1 MTLAASIEH
10 RYTSRRVY
18 QEAFV
23 NLYNFLSSTC
33 SPLGV
38 QLIANNSGSNG
49 TGMGFHDSTLSA
61 SNNAWACFKFASATN
76 PFYTLIQYT
85 EGVNFG
91 TAPGSP
97 GLADGAAGQYRI
109 AVSVAMRSGTTSPW
123 NGSTASNGADTKG
136 TPVWISG
143 SSSLFVFPRSC
154 NPTGSHNNSKE
165 NMMTFFRSTNYSQV
179 DLFNMTTEGGTGA
192 VTHYFANENNFI
204 FMADPGALGN
214 YSTIYF
220 GKYVSRSDI
229 VPEFPYVC
237 LGWYTDSTDRSPM
250 GYLVDYGNTAGTL
263 TSTGFSGGII
273 HPSSSNGV
281 RTTKALLN
289 TLFLQSRYH
298 PNKSMTTA
306 SNKYDLHK
314 PQLAIFE
321 DPNHYGYLGMI
332 DFFKMGWGIPTA
344 AISSSGDYAA
354 FNVHLAFTMN
364 RPWNTYLKVIVPW
377 TGSVQPYSLTS
388 RLGVQFTRSFV

>member
-1 MTLAASIEH
+1 MTLVASIEH

-33 SPLGV
+33 APIGV

-49 TGMGFHDSTLSA
+49 TGFGFWDSPLSA
-61 SNNAWACFKFASATN
+61 SHNAWACFKFASATV

-85 EGVNFG
+85 ENVNFG
-91 TAPGSP
+91 TSPGNP

-109 AVSVAMRSGTTSPW
+109 AVAVAFCSGGANAWGGT
-123 NGSTASNGADTKG
+123 TASNGADTKS
-136 TPVWISG
+136 TPVWTSA
-143 SSSLFVFPRSC
+143 SAPLFVFPRSN
-154 NPTGSHNNSKE
+154 NPTGSHLTNKE
-165 NMMTFFRSTNYSQV
+165 NMMTFFRSTNYSQA

-192 VTHYFANENNFI
+192 VTHFFADENNFL

-214 YSTIYF
+214 YSVIYF
-220 GKYVSRSDI
+220 GKYTSRSDI
-229 VPEFPYVC
+229 TPDFPYVSMG
-237 LGWYTDSTDRSPM
+237 LYTDSTDRAPM
-250 GYLVDYGNTAGTL
+250 TYTADYGSTAGTL
-263 TSTGFSGGII
+263 TNTTFPGGIV
-273 HPSSSNGV
+273 HPSSSFGV
-281 RTTKALLN
+281 RTCKVLLN
-289 TLFLQSRYH
+289 ALFMQSRYH

-306 SNKYDLHK
+306 SNRYDLHR

-332 DFFKMGWGIPTA
+332 NFFRMGWGIPTA
-344 AISSSGDYAA
+344 AVSSSGDYAA

-364 RPWNTYLKVIVPW
+364 RPWNTYLKMIVPW